1 MEGILHTL
9 VQLVTSGGTPAVIA
23 LLLLAIGFL
32 VYDRIQLLK
41 RLSES
46 LKQTLDAKEA
56 EKEVI
61 LQIVEKYHQGNLTI
75 VQAINEIRVVLAAI
89 QGRLL

>member
-1 MEGILHTL
+1 MEGIAKALIPFLTE
-9 VQLVTSGGTPAVIA
+9 GGTAAVIA
-23 LLLLAIGFL
+23 VLVLVVGFL
-32 VYDRIQLLK
+32 IYDRVQLLK

-56 EKEVI
+56 EKQVI
-61 LQIVEKYHQGNLTI
+61 LEIVEKYHQGNLTM
-75 VQAINEIRVVLAAI
+75 VQAINEIKVVLAAI

>member
-1 MEGILHTL
+1 MEGILKSLIPIL
-9 VQLVTSGGTPAVIA
+9 VDGGSAAVIA
-23 LLLLAIGFL
+23 VLILVIGFL
-32 VYDRIQLLK
+32 VWDRVQLLK

-56 EKEVI
+56 EKQVI
-61 LQIVEKYHQGNLTI
+61 LEIIEKYHQGNLTM
-75 VQAINEIRVVLAAI
+75 VQAINEIKVVLAAI

>member
-1 MEGILHTL
+1 MEGILKSLIPLITD
-9 VQLVTSGGTPAVIA
+9 GGASAVIA
-23 LLLLAIGFL
+23 LLLLVVGFL
-32 VYDRIQLLK
+32 VWDRIQLLK

-56 EKEVI
+56 EKQVI
-61 LQIVEKYHQGNLTI
+61 LEIIEKYHQGNLTM

>member
-1 MEGILHTL
+1 MEGTIQVLIALITD
-9 VQLVTSGGTPAVIA
+9 GGTSAVIA
-23 LLLLAIGFL
+23 LLISAVGFL
-32 VYDRIQLLK
+32 VWDRIQLLK

-56 EKEVI
+56 EKQVI
-61 LQIVEKYHQGNLTI
+61 LEIIEKYHQGNLTM
-75 VQAINEIRVVLAAI
+75 VQAINEIKVVLAAI

>member
-1 MEGILHTL
+1 MEGIAKALIPFLTE
-9 VQLVTSGGTPAVIA
+9 GGTAAVIA
-23 LLLLAIGFL
+23 ILVLVVGFL
-32 VYDRIQLLK
+32 IYDRVQLLK

-56 EKEVI
+56 EKQVI
-61 LQIVEKYHQGNLTI
+61 LDIVEKYHQGNLTM
-75 VQAINEIRVVLAAI
+75 VQAINEIKVVLAAI

>member
-1 MEGILHTL
+1 MEGVIQSLITL
-9 VQLVTSGGTPAVIA
+9 MTDGGAAAVIA
-23 LLLLAIGFL
+23 VLLLVVGFL
-32 VYDRIQLLK
+32 VYDRIQLLN

-56 EKEVI
+56 EKQVI
-61 LQIVEKYHQGNLTI
+61 LEIIEKYHQGNLTM
-75 VQAINEIRVVLAAI
+75 VQAINEIKVVLAAI

>member
-1 MEGILHTL
+1 MEGIVKVLIPFLTD
-9 VQLVTSGGTPAVIA
+9 GGTAAVIA
-23 LLLLAIGFL
+23 ILILVVGFL
-32 VYDRIQLLK
+32 VYDRVQLLK

-56 EKEVI
+56 EKQVI
-61 LQIVEKYHQGNLTI
+61 LEIVEKYHQGNLTM
-75 VQAINEIRVVLAAI
+75 VQAINEIKVVLAAI

>member
-1 MEGILHTL
+1 MEGILKVLIPLITE
-9 VQLVTSGGTPAVIA
+9 GGASAVIA
-23 LLLLAIGFL
+23 LLMAVVGFL
-32 VYDRIQLLK
+32 VWDRIQLLK

-56 EKEVI
+56 EKQVI
-61 LQIVEKYHQGNLTI
+61 LEIIEKYHQGNLTM
-75 VQAINEIRVVLAAI
+75 VQAINDIKVVLAAI

>member
-1 MEGILHTL
+1 MEGILKSLIPIL
-9 VQLVTSGGTPAVIA
+9 VDGGSSAVIA
-23 LLLLAIGFL
+23 VLILVIGFL
-32 VYDRIQLLK
+32 VWDRVQLLK

-56 EKEVI
+56 EKQVI
-61 LQIVEKYHQGNLTI
+61 LEIIEKYHQGNLTM
-75 VQAINEIRVVLAAI
+75 VQAINEIKVVLAAI

>member
-1 MEGILHTL
+1 MEGLIKSLIPL
-9 VQLVTSGGTPAVIA
+9 IADGGSSAVIA
-23 LLLLAIGFL
+23 LLLLIVGFL
-32 VYDRIQLLK
+32 VWDRIQLLK

-56 EKEVI
+56 EKQVI
-61 LQIVEKYHQGNLTI
+61 LEIIEKYHRGNLTM
-75 VQAINEIRVVLAAI
+75 VQAINEIKVVLAAI

>member
-1 MEGILHTL
+1 MEGTIQVLIALITD
-9 VQLVTSGGTPAVIA
+9 GGTSAVIA
-23 LLLLAIGFL
+23 LLISAVGFL
-32 VYDRIQLLK
+32 VWDRIQLHK

-56 EKEVI
+56 EKQVI
-61 LQIVEKYHQGNLTI
+61 LEIIEKYHQGNLTM
-75 VQAINEIRVVLAAI
+75 VQAINEIKVVLAAI